1 MVCFISRPPN
11 RVRKLLCNLRTL
23 KLRRVSL
30 YLRFTHNRR
39 DVRWISNIIP
49 LKTWFYH
56 FLNGLNSY
64 SSTNMA
70 TGARWQDPIG
80 LDTIN
85 TVVKTLIPAWSA
97 HYSISTILDGQDILC
112 CTATG
117 AGKSA
122 AFAIPG
128 LVLNE
133 YNAHPDAYPAGLPT
147 RKRPIGVV
155 ITPTKGLANKI
166 VHFSPPFYLLCSLLS
181 RFSNCQNLMCL
192 LSRTATK
199 PWAKLERLGSVWRM
213 WLRNVLDGRWSV
225 WTRIWA
231 AAISQSSKM
240 ICATWNVRMRKLVN
254 LLMDMCSDE
263 VSCPWE

>member
-1 MVCFISRPPN
+1 
-11 RVRKLLCNLRTL
+11 
-23 KLRRVSL
+23 
-30 YLRFTHNRR
+30 
-39 DVRWISNIIP
+39 
-49 LKTWFYH
+49 
-56 FLNGLNSY
+56 
-64 SSTNMA
+64 MA

-85 TVVKTLIPAWSA
+85 TVVKTLIPAWSDGL
-97 HYSISTILDGQDILC
+97 HPLQLELISTILDGQDILC

-155 ITPTKGLANKI
+155 ITPTKGLANNI
-166 VHFSPPFYLLCSLLS
+166 VHLSPPFYLLCSLLS

-199 PWAKLERLGSVWRM
+199 P
-213 WLRNVLDGRWSV
+213 
-225 WTRIWA
+225 
-231 AAISQSSKM
+231 
-240 ICATWNVRMRKLVN
+240 
-254 LLMDMCSDE
+254 
-263 VSCPWE
+263 

>member
-1 MVCFISRPPN
+1 
-11 RVRKLLCNLRTL
+11 
-23 KLRRVSL
+23 
-30 YLRFTHNRR
+30 
-39 DVRWISNIIP
+39 
-49 LKTWFYH
+49 
-56 FLNGLNSY
+56 
-64 SSTNMA
+64 MA

-85 TVVKTLIPAWSA
+85 TVVKTLIPAWSDGL
-97 HYSISTILDGQDILC
+97 HPLQLELISTILDGQDILC

-128 LVLNE
+128 LVLKE

-155 ITPTKGLANKI
+155 ITPTKGLANNI

-199 PWAKLERLGSVWRM
+199 P
-213 WLRNVLDGRWSV
+213 
-225 WTRIWA
+225 
-231 AAISQSSKM
+231 
-240 ICATWNVRMRKLVN
+240 
-254 LLMDMCSDE
+254 
-263 VSCPWE
+263 